1 MNYNNLHKMHPWI
14 TFQFSQIYDQVKNQN
29 LSYAQILLW
38 EKIHQVLCV
47 RVQCLSTSS
56 TDING
61 PLND

>member
-1 MNYNNLHKMHPWI
+1 MHPWI

-47 RVQCLSTSS
+47 QVQCLSTSS